1 MLKHLLDF
9 TLFQNLCRHLSYSP
23 DAAWSVIAMDEK
35 PVLLH
40 TTGLEVAGYVNTYTR
55 RLHFKPHQ
63 VRQGSDLYYVEPPSI
78 SVHPRRQVSKI
89 AAAPKGFPTR
99 RLELAALDWWANAV
113 AWRTQRAAHQQRTAE
128 YATMLTLIGHGHHLS
143 GYQHPVIVS
152 YGSSNW
158 KATIHDDGTVTLE
171 LRRGALWA
179 LLKTPPRLSKAYL
192 NFRA

>member
-1 MLKHLLDF
+1 
-9 TLFQNLCRHLSYSP
+9 
-23 DAAWSVIAMDEK
+23 MDEK

-63 VRQGSDLYYVEPPSI
+63 VSQGPDLYYVEPPSI
-78 SVHPRRQVSKI
+78 SVHPQRKVSKI
-89 AAAPKGFPTR
+89 AAEFTR
-99 RLELAALDWWANAV
+99 RLEPAALDWWTNAV
-113 AWRTQRAAHQQRTAE
+113 AWRAQRAAHQQRTAE
-128 YATMLTLIGHGHHLS
+128 YANMLTLIGHGHQLS

-171 LRRGALWA
+171 LRRISFEDAAQIVESL
-179 LLKTPPRLSKAYL
+179 P
-192 NFRA
+192 